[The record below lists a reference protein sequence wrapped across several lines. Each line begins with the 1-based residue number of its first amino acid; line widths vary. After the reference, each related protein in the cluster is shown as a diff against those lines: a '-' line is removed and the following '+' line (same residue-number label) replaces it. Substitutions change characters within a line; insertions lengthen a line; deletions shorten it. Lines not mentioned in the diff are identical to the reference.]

1 MKYTEKMLK
10 KGDKFI
16 CIENKNEYN
25 WWSKGKIYD
34 VKEGY
39 NGILYIINDY
49 GTSIEVKTML
59 RYHNINSDS
68 PLKFVLIKE
77 ENNMK
82 EFKVGDLVEV
92 IKNSMYARNEFDEYY
107 KKGDKAIVT
116 GVGEVY
122 VHLGD
127 NMTANIIKK
136 DEIKKVEPTP
146 ELTDHEE
153 KLVLR
158 LAECIQTKDDRLS
171 NIQQFKNSIKL
182 NEEEIEKISKEIK
195 EITKKLLTK

>member
-1 MKYTEKMLK
+1 
-10 KGDKFI
+10 
-16 CIENKNEYN
+16 
-25 WWSKGKIYD
+25 
-34 VKEGY
+34 
-39 NGILYIINDY
+39 
-49 GTSIEVKTML
+49 
-59 RYHNINSDS
+59 
-68 PLKFVLIKE
+68 
-77 ENNMK
+77 MK

-127 NMTANIIKK
+127 NMTANLIKK
-136 DEIKKVEPTP
+136 YEIKKVEQSP

-158 LAECIQTKDDRLS
+158 LAECIQTKDNRLS

-182 NEEEIEKISKEIK
+182 NEEEIEKMSKEIK